1 MSEDNNF
8 LLIILIAIII
18 FWINCINTKA
28 SKSNYKEGFGEAKSP
43 LLSQNIKTESNN
55 SANSLSIP
63 KQVSNNRS
71 FSNNV
76 KFNSG
81 QDLLTKPPVT
91 NLNAPAL
98 VESYNSMAKQYV
110 GNDKQVMYSDIS
122 SSTDRQNGLLSSMK
136 SDSYMLLPPNSMPDT
151 KFDKVVSKEP
161 PRPVLGSGD
170 LLPKDENKD
179 WFQVPNS
186 KFNLMQAIDLEVP
199 EIKIGIDT
207 VGQSRKNATYDL
219 RAAPPNPK
227 FVVSP
232 WSNSTIEPDYNTKP
246 LC

>member
-1 MSEDNNF
+1 MSTDNNF
-8 LLIILIAIII
+8 LLIILIAIIV

-28 SKSNYKEGFGEAKSP
+28 PRDKYEKFGEAPSP
-43 LLSQNIKTESNN
+43 LLSQNIKITSPPLSNN
-55 SANSLSIP
+55 ISIP
-63 KQVSNNRS
+63 QQTSNTTSISNNIQL
-71 FSNNV
+71 
-76 KFNSG
+76 NSE
-81 QDLLTKPPVT
+81 QDLLNKPPIS
-91 NLNAPAL
+91 NLDTPAL
-98 VESYNSMAKQYV
+98 VGSYNSMAKQYI
-110 GNDKQVMYSDIS
+110 GNDKQPMYSDLAN
-122 SSTDRQNGLLSSMK
+122 TGKDDNLLSMN
-136 SDSYMLLPPNSMPDT
+136 SDSYMLLPKNSMPDE
-151 KFDKVVSKEP
+151 KFKKVLGNEP
-161 PRPVLGSGD
+161 PRTVLGTGD

-227 FVVSP
+227 FIVSP
-232 WSNSTIEPDYNTKP
+232 WSNSTIEPDYNTKS

>member
-1 MSEDNNF
+1 MSTDNNF

-18 FWINCINTKA
+18 FWINCINTTSPKD
-28 SKSNYKEGFGEAKSP
+28 KYEKFGEVQSP
-43 LLSQNIKTESNN
+43 LLSQTTQITSPPLNN
-55 SANSLSIP
+55 LSIP
-63 KQVSNNRS
+63 QASSNSVS
-71 FSNNV
+71 FSNNINV
-76 KFNSG
+76 NPN
-81 QDLLTKPPVT
+81 QDLLNKPPLT
-91 NLNAPAL
+91 NLDAPAL
-98 VESYNSMAKQYV
+98 NSSYNSMAKQYI
-110 GNDKQVMYSDIS
+110 GNDKQPMYSD
-122 SSTDRQNGLLSSMK
+122 LSSNPDKQDGLFSTMN
-136 SDSYMLLPPNSMPDT
+136 SNSYMLLSPDSMPDD
-151 KFDKVVSKEP
+151 KFKKVLEKDP
-161 PRPVLGSGD
+161 PRKVLGSGD

-232 WSNSTIEPDYNTKP
+232 WSNSTIEPDYNTKS